1 MSKENAEN
9 RDSTDTTA
17 TIGTELE
24 QEIEGAVTQ
33 VVEQAEAER
42 KAGEKA
48 AGDDPATPAADDG
61 NVTQAQDGQPVAG
74 EAEDGKKADGD
85 GGDTP
90 ESGGIPDDLIERAIR
105 AGIPMKD
112 AREFKSAEFLERM
125 CGKLEEKA
133 KPADGQSPGGEAS
146 DGKGDDDPLAGI
158 PDLDP
163 NEYDEDIVKGFKN
176 LKDIIRKQQEMIAKL
191 GEGTS
196 RQGATIDSRLQQL
209 GDAFA
214 KAAPAGS
221 EKRARLESKVN
232 VLKAGYKA
240 AGETIDEDA
249 VFQEAVQL
257 VLGDVQAEV
266 SEANKAESLKKR
278 KGLHLNRPTSAGF
291 KPVGD
296 VFAEVADEL
305 DACFSKN

>member
-9 RDSTDTTA
+9 RDSADTTA
-17 TIGTELE
+17 TIGTEIE
-24 QEIEGAVTQ
+24 QEIKGAVTQ

-42 KAGEKA
+42 KAGGKT
-48 AGDDPATPAADDG
+48 AGDDSATPAADDG
-61 NVTQAQDGQPVAG
+61 NVTQAQDAPPVAG
-74 EAEDGKKADGD
+74 EAEDGKKAGGD

-90 ESGGIPDDLIERAIR
+90 ESGGISDDLIERAIR

-112 AREFKSAEFLERM
+112 AREFKSAELLERM

-146 DGKGDDDPLAGI
+146 DGKGDEDPLAGI

-163 NEYDEDIVKGFKN
+163 NEYDEEIVKGFKN
-176 LKDIIRKQQEMIAKL
+176 LKDIIRKQQEMIVTL
-191 GEGTS
+191 GEGAP
-196 RQGATIDSRLQQL
+196 RQATIDSRLQQL

-221 EKRARLESKVN
+221 EKRAQLESKVS

-240 AGETIDEDA
+240 AGETVDEDA

-257 VLGDVQAEV
+257 VLSDVQAEV
-266 SEANKAESLKKR
+266 SEASKAESLKKR

-305 DACFSKN
+305 DARFSKN